1 MLPTN
6 LSLKKLFEVGT
17 ICLLA
22 LATGVTLMAK
32 TASSAEQ
39 SLKLSVAIPESN
51 GERSIVLDEGWH
63 FHVILA
69 NASNKGVRIWKDS
82 NSWGYA
88 ALSFELTDGSGKR
101 SRLQKKEQDWRKNT
115 PSFWDLASGESLV
128 YDVYLSNGEWD
139 GLAADMTGHTASMRA
154 VLTIEEDEKS
164 GEFGVWTG
172 RVESSD
178 LTYVF
183 R

>member
-1 MLPTN
+1 MLPTD
-6 LSLKKLFEVGT
+6 LPMKKLLGAGT

-22 LATGVTLMAK
+22 LAIGVTLMAK

-51 GERSIVLDEGWH
+51 GERGIALDEGSH

-69 NASNKGVRIWKDS
+69 NASGKGVRIWKDS

-88 ALSFELTDGSGKR
+88 GLSFELTDDSGKK
-101 SRLQKKEQDWRKNT
+101 SVLHKKDRDWRKNT

-139 GLAADMTGHTASMRA
+139 GLAADLAGRTVRMRA
-154 VLTIEEDEKS
+154 VLNMEEDEKS
-164 GEFGVWTG
+164 SEFGVWTG
-172 RVESSD
+172 RVASSD
-178 LTYVF
+178 ATYVF